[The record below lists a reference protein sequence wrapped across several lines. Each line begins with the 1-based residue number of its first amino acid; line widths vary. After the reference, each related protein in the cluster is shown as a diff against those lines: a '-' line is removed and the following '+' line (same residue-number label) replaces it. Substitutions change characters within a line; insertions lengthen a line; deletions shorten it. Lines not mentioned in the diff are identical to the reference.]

1 MKWSRVLIRTMKENP
16 KEAETTSHRLLLRGG
31 FITQHQSGVYTFL
44 PPGWKIMQKIQN
56 IIRSEMNSIGA
67 QELLMPS
74 LTSGE
79 VWKQSGRW
87 ETFGNDMFKFKDRKG
102 KDVALAPTHEEV
114 ISLLARDYLHSYR
127 DLPQIWYQLQT
138 KFRDEPRPRGGI
150 LRVREFIMKD
160 SYSFDRD
167 WDSLDKSYQLH
178 KDAYSRIFERCGLEF
193 KIVEASSGIMG
204 GGHSEEFMVFTKTGE
219 DSVVICEK
227 CGYAANAEVAEAN
240 IIENGSKENFSEK
253 KIVHTPNARSV
264 EDVAHFLD
272 VEPSHIVKSLLYVS
286 EKGQTA
292 MVLIRGDYEI
302 NEAKLLSK
310 LGTDFQLASPDFIK
324 ERFGIEPGFIGP
336 DGLAADKIIA
346 DESVRQVERFV
357 AGSNKDDYH
366 IVGLKLSD
374 IRIDEFAD
382 LRLVREGDLCSRC
395 NAPLKILNAI
405 EVGHIFKLGTK
416 YSDSLDVKYAD
427 YDGTLKPIIMGSYG
441 IGVGRIMAAAIE
453 LFNDE
458 KGIIWPFAIAPY
470 EVNLIEINPAK
481 TSNFSDNVYELM
493 TKSGF
498 DTIWDERNI
507 SAGIK
512 FKDAELI
519 GIPINI
525 IISENKAA
533 RGEAEIQI
541 RKDASKYDIKV
552 ENLVQAINTI
562 IEEKRL

>member
-1 MKWSRVLIRTMKENP
+1 
-16 KEAETTSHRLLLRGG
+16 
-31 FITQHQSGVYTFL
+31 
-44 PPGWKIMQKIQN
+44 
-56 IIRSEMNSIGA
+56 
-67 QELLMPS
+67 
-74 LTSGE
+74 
-79 VWKQSGRW
+79 
-87 ETFGNDMFKFKDRKG
+87 
-102 KDVALAPTHEEV
+102 
-114 ISLLARDYLHSYR
+114 
-127 DLPQIWYQLQT
+127 
-138 KFRDEPRPRGGI
+138 
-150 LRVREFIMKD
+150 
-160 SYSFDRD
+160 
-167 WDSLDKSYQLH
+167 
-178 KDAYSRIFERCGLEF
+178 
-193 KIVEASSGIMG
+193 
-204 GGHSEEFMVFTKTGE
+204 
-219 DSVVICEK
+219 
-227 CGYAANAEVAEAN
+227 
-240 IIENGSKENFSEK
+240 
-253 KIVHTPNARSV
+253 
-264 EDVAHFLD
+264 VAHFLD

-507 SAGIK
+507 SAGVK

-533 RGEAEIQI
+533 RGEVEIQI